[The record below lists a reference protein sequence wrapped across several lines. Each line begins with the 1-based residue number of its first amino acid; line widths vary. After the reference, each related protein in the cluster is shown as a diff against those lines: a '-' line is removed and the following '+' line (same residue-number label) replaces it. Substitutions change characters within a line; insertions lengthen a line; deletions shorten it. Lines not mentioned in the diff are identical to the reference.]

1 MPEIAKHETN
11 MQEHRDEIRRFSE
24 IVLRFD
30 EVLSEKASKS
40 EVKLFEQ
47 TVRQE
52 YLSVRAIDDVR
63 NSTSMNLTQ
72 IVEK

>member
-1 MPEIAKHETN
+1 MLAICEYKDFKALYNKVMPEIAKHETN

-47 TVRQE
+47 TVR
-52 YLSVRAIDDVR
+52 
-63 NSTSMNLTQ
+63 
-72 IVEK
+72 